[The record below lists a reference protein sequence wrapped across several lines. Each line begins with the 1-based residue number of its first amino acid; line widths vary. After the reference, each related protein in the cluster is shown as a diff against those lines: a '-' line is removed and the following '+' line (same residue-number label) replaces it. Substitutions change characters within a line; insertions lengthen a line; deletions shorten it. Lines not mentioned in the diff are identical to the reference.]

1 MRRPLTRSPIR
12 IATGVLAVLAA
23 VLLPALPA
31 TAASAATTD
40 ADDFRIV
47 SFDADYELGRDA
59 EGYSTLHVVE
69 TIDAV
74 FPEYDQNH
82 GIERAIPTRYGQVD
96 TGLAIVGVTDAAGT
110 PLSYSS
116 YDEEDYSSGDLFRV
130 LRIGDADTFVHGAQ
144 SYVIEYTMRHVV
156 APFADTDV
164 DEFYWDIN
172 GDGWMQPFD
181 RVTARLH
188 LAPELQGALTGA
200 TACYVGGYGDT
211 TPCEVTATDDGFAV
225 DVAALGP
232 YQTVTWAIAFE
243 AGTFRPGPT
252 PADSWIVRV
261 LPWILLGIVAACV
274 LGVIALRVF
283 FFRNAAGRGIVIAQ
297 YEGYPELGVM
307 EAADLIGRPQKGLPA
322 QFVQLVVARAARLLD
337 GGADA
342 PANSRYRLELLDPSG
357 LGRDDAIAVA
367 SIFGSTKPGAVVDLD
382 RTDRTLGDRLAAL
395 TAKTATEVSS
405 HYRARRKTFWTPLI
419 RVVLF
424 LAGVAEIGVWVWA
437 VANDAA
443 SGPLFAVLGGA
454 FLVGIVAYGFAGSPE
469 RLTREGALATEHLRG
484 VRDYLE
490 LAEADRLRML
500 QSPEGAERTRIDPTD
515 RDAVVKLHERLLPY
529 AIIWGVEDR
538 WQHELGTLYATT
550 PSEISSTLGS
560 TNFGA
565 FATGYAAASF
575 ATTPPVSTSSSS
587 WSSSGGS
594 SFSGGSGGGGFSG
607 GGGGGGG
614 GGGW

>member
-12 IATGVLAVLAA
+12 IAAGLLAVLAGA
-23 VLLPALPA
+23 LLPVIPA
-31 TAASAATTD
+31 TAASAGSSA
-40 ADDFRIV
+40 ADDFKIA

-59 EGYSTLHVVE
+59 EGFSTLQVVE

-82 GIERAIPTRYGQVD
+82 GIERAIPVRTGLVD
-96 TGLAIVGVTDAAGT
+96 TELAIVGVTDATGAALPYT
-110 PLSYSS
+110 T
-116 YDEEDYSSGDLFRV
+116 YDEEDFSSGDLFRV
-130 LRIGDADTFVHGAQ
+130 LRIGDADTYVHGEQ

-156 APFADTDV
+156 APFADTGV

-172 GDGWMQPFD
+172 GDGWMQSFD

-188 LAPELQGALTGA
+188 VASELRDSLTGA

-211 TPCEVTATDDGFAV
+211 TPCEVATTDDGFSV
-225 DVAALGP
+225 DVTGLGAF
-232 YQTVTWAIAFE
+232 QTVTWAIAFE
-243 AGTFRPGPT
+243 SGTFQPGPT
-252 PADSWIVRV
+252 AADSWIVRL
-261 LPWILLGIVAACV
+261 LPWILLGLVGACV
-274 LGVIALRVF
+274 LGVVLLRLLV
-283 FFRNAAGRGIVIAQ
+283 FRNARGRGIVIAQ

-307 EAADLIGRPQKGLPA
+307 EAAELLGRGNKGLPA
-322 QFVQLVVARAARLLD
+322 QFVQLVVTRAARLLD
-337 GGADA
+337 RGEGAGRDD
-342 PANSRYRLELLDPSG
+342 RYRLELVDPSG
-357 LGRDDAIAVA
+357 LDRDDAIAVA
-367 SIFGSTKPGAVVDLD
+367 SVFGSTKPGDIVELD
-382 RTDRTLGDRLAAL
+382 RGDRKLGDRLAGL
-395 TAKTATEVSS
+395 TAKTATEVSRR
-405 HYRARRKTFWTPLI
+405 YRARRKSVWTRVI

-424 LAGVAEIGVWVWA
+424 LAGLAQLFVWFWA
-437 VANDAA
+437 VGNDAA
-443 SGPLFAVLGGA
+443 APWLLPVLGGA
-454 FLVGIVAYGFAGSPE
+454 FLVGIVAFGFAGSPE
-469 RLTREGALATEHLRG
+469 RLTREGALATEHLEG
-484 VRDYLE
+484 VRDYLA
-490 LAEADRLRML
+490 LAEADRIRML

-515 RDAVVKLHERLLPY
+515 PDAVVKLHERLLPY

-550 PSEISSTLGS
+550 PTEIASSLGT

-575 ATTPPVSTSSSS
+575 ATTPPVATSSSS